1 MTNILNGQDKKQND
15 SFNFNFTNNNDQD
28 KIEVNMFTSIRKD
41 SMNFDEINKNLN
53 YLNNKEN
60 SIQNNP
66 NKENNEVFIPSPLN
80 DKKPLRP
87 KSKQLKLTPLDPKLY
102 RINFEDFNQ
111 KKNILKELV

>member
-53 YLNNKEN
+53 YLNNKEF
-60 SIQNNP
+60 
-66 NKENNEVFIPSPLN
+66 E
-80 DKKPLRP
+80 
-87 KSKQLKLTPLDPKLY
+87 LK
-102 RINFEDFNQ
+102 F
-111 KKNILKELV
+111 